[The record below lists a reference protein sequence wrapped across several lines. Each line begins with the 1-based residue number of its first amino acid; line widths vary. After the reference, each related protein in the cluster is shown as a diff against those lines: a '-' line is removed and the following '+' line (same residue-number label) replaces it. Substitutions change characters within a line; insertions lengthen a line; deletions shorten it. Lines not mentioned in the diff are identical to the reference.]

1 MTTIELN
8 SSCTTTGVSLKE
20 FEQIKIALTLPNPSY
35 LEAIR
40 MGRYARNLDHY
51 LRYYRETENGL
62 IVPRGFTGG
71 IYDIC
76 GPVHLIDH
84 RRTLEPVNF
93 EFSSTL
99 RDYQTEAVE
108 DVGRFDFGVLE
119 AATGSGKTTIALALI
134 AARQQPTL
142 VIVPTVELMHQWADR
157 AQQ

>member
-40 MGRYARNLDHY
+40 MGRYARNLDRY

-76 GPVHLIDH
+76 GTVHLVDRI
-84 RRTLEPVNF
+84 
-93 EFSSTL
+93 L
-99 RDYQTEAVE
+99 RPRKDKRPLVL
-108 DVGRFDFGVLE
+108 DFADNNVGVLQAGAE
-119 AATGSGKTTIALALI
+119 KRLKTLDSL
-134 AARQQPTL
+134 
-142 VIVPTVELMHQWADR
+142 
-157 AQQ
+157 